1 VAGHIVRL
9 ACERPALL
17 GRRLSQGDCAALA
30 HQLSAEGMVTSSSV
44 TTVRRM
50 LAAHQRKP
58 WRHQVWRPPTQPRDA
73 ACYPTIS
80 ELLALYPRP
89 RGPAALVLSVDE
101 KTSLQPRPRHA
112 PPLPAPPQTIPH
124 RYAPEGKRAG
134 ALNLFA
140 AFDTR
145 AGQVYGQ
152 GYERRRHRE
161 LIAFLEVL
169 DRGMD
174 EHLRTIPLV
183 CENVSPH
190 RGKDVSTWLT
200 EHPRC
205 VVHCTPVHCSW
216 MNQVEPWRSLLPRKR
231 LRTADFESKDQL
243 RATLEQ
249 FMYAWNQQ
257 APPFNWSINAVA
269 KIMAEAP
276 ALAAS

>member
-1 VAGHIVRL
+1 VRL

-152 GYERRRHRE
+152 GYERRRH
-161 LIAFLEVL
+161 
-169 DRGMD
+169 
-174 EHLRTIPLV
+174 
-183 CENVSPH
+183 
-190 RGKDVSTWLT
+190 
-200 EHPRC
+200 
-205 VVHCTPVHCSW
+205 CTPVHCSW